1 MLSKINAV
9 INFLKDSNNGKRA
22 VIINNP
28 KNISRA
34 TKGKTGT
41 KIVKN

>member
-9 INFLKDSNNGKRA
+9 IDFLKDSDNGKRA

-34 TKGKTGT
+34 TKDKIGT
-41 KIVKN
+41 KIVKK

>member
-1 MLSKINAV
+1 MLPKINAV
-9 INFLKDSNNGKRA
+9 INFLKDGNNGKRA

-34 TKGKTGT
+34 IKGETGT
-41 KIVKN
+41 KIAKN